1 MDKNNGEDVNK
12 DSSASEG
19 TQEVD
24 IVGEAASAHIEPDW
38 QELLRLEQ
46 ERTSKLSEE
55 RDNYKEGLLSAK
67 RREKI
72 QKKEQESDDDEG
84 GDKIAKAVRE
94 ALEPVLST
102 LQGSKIDQ
110 ILASAV
116 TDPSKREYV
125 KSLLNNRIQR
135 TGNSEE
141 AIRSDIE
148 AALALAN
155 ASKFAKENEELKR
168 MQDNR
173 TYIPPNSGGGNGGDK
188 GGTQKAHK
196 WSPEQERALE
206 ARASANGIQDVEK
219 YKEITWR
226 QVSSGTA
233 FEARKKYL

>member
-1 MDKNNGEDVNK
+1 MENNEDVNK
-12 DSSASEG
+12 DSSASESA
-19 TQEVD
+19 QEVD
-24 IVGEAASAHIEPDW
+24 IIGEAASAHIEPDW
-38 QELLRLEQ
+38 GEMVRLER
-46 ERTSKLSEE
+46 ERNDKLTQE

-72 QKKEQESDDDEG
+72 QKREQDAEDDEG

-102 LQGSKIDQ
+102 IQGSKVDQ

-125 KSLLNNRIQR
+125 KSLYQNRIQR
-135 TGNSEE
+135 TGTSEE
-141 AIRSDIE
+141 AIRSDIQ

-173 TYIPPNSGGGNGGDK
+173 TYIPPNGGSGAGDK
-188 GGTQKAHK
+188 GAMQKAHK
-196 WSPEQERALE
+196 WSAEQERALE
-206 ARASANGIQDVEK
+206 ARALANGIQDVEK
-219 YKEITWR
+219 YKELTWQ
-226 QVSSGTA
+226 QVSGGTA
-233 FEARKKYL
+233 FEARKKYIK

>member
-1 MDKNNGEDVNK
+1 MENNEDVNK
-12 DSSASEG
+12 DSSASESA
-19 TQEVD
+19 QEVD
-24 IVGEAASAHIEPDW
+24 IVSEAASAHIEPDW
-38 QELLRLEQ
+38 KELLRLEQ

-72 QKKEQESDDDEG
+72 QKKEQDADDDEG

-102 LQGSKIDQ
+102 IHGSKIDQ
-110 ILASAV
+110 ILASTV

-125 KSLLNNRIQR
+125 KSLYQNRIQR
-135 TGNSEE
+135 TGTSEE
-141 AIRSDIE
+141 AIRSDIQ

-173 TYIPPNSGGGNGGDK
+173 TYIPPTGGGGAGGDK
-188 GGTQKAHK
+188 GATQKAHK

-226 QVSSGTA
+226 QVSAGTA
-233 FEARKKYL
+233 FDARKKYL

>member
-1 MDKNNGEDVNK
+1 MADNNEDVNK
-12 DSSASEG
+12 DSTASES
-19 TQEVD
+19 TQEVN
-24 IVGEAASAHIEPDW
+24 IESEAASAHIEPDW
-38 QELLRLEQ
+38 KELLRLEQ
-46 ERTSKLSEE
+46 DRSNKLSEE

-72 QKKEQESDDDEG
+72 QKKEQESEDDGDE
-84 GDKIAKAVRE
+84 DKIKKAVRE
-94 ALEPVLST
+94 ALEPVMST
-102 LQGSKIDQ
+102 IQTTKVDQ
-110 ILASAV
+110 ILVSVV

-173 TYIPPNSGGGNGGDK
+173 TYIPPNAGGGAADK
-188 GGTQKAHK
+188 GPTQKVHK
-196 WSPEQERALE
+196 WTAEQERALE
-206 ARASANGIQDVEK
+206 ARAFANGIQDVEK
-219 YKEITWR
+219 YKEITWK